1 MRNVEAQ
8 LETQGATATTL
19 TKLMLYLVADACHTW
34 RSHAGPRTQPGA
46 MKRGTPIAPR
56 CCRQPRPRTT
66 TKGAMT
72 TPLAEMSCA
81 VRVDDWPE
89 SPIIVMS
96 RVYQTRDLASRS
108 LEP

>member
-46 MKRGTPIAPR
+46 MKRGAPIARR

-66 TKGAMT
+66 TT
-72 TPLAEMSCA
+72 DVPTPLAETSCA
-81 VRVDDWPE
+81 MRVDDWP
-89 SPIIVMS
+89 IIVMS
-96 RVYQTRDLASRS
+96 ARANNV
-108 LEP
+108 